1 MEMKVQ
7 SSRRTSSSS
16 GATSSPLARRTS
28 QPRRASVKIRGM
40 SEDLDDFE
48 VEREQKQEME
58 EVQVHEED
66 DDCV

>member
-1 MEMKVQ
+1 M
-7 SSRRTSSSS
+7 
-16 GATSSPLARRTS
+16 
-28 QPRRASVKIRGM
+28 KIRGM